1 MPIAV
6 ECPAC
11 GARFRTKD
19 EFAGKR
25 AKCPK
30 CAEVLTIP
38 AAADVEEAAVEEIA
52 AEPSGSRTPASAPRR
67 GGGSGARRGGSSS
80 GRRKRVAETGL
91 PPVALAAGVAIAV
104 VGAVAWAFLYA
115 KAQIEIGWLAIGIGA
130 GVGMGM
136 RGLGAAGTP
145 AGVLGAALALLSIF
159 GGRYAGV
166 SMMVD
171 EVLAADSEE
180 LLEYTAYVEEKN
192 EYREDARLYELHGGD
207 AMSDAEIAQFLID
220 RDYVEASG
228 ASGVS
233 DEDVAWFREEQVPI
247 LLDLEG
253 LFPSYEDWRAE
264 REALIEMWIEQDP
277 DAQSNLSLTVEE
289 SLDVKSIGFLI
300 FGLVAAYGLLSKP
313 NYREA

>member
-30 CAEVLTIP
+30 CTEVLTIP
-38 AAADVEEAAVEEIA
+38 AAADAEDAAVEELA
-52 AEPSGSRTPASAPRR
+52 AEPSASRRPASASRR
-67 GGGSGARRGGSSS
+67 GGGSGGRRGGGSST
-80 GRRKRVAETGL
+80 RRKRVADTGL
-91 PPVALAAGVAIAV
+91 PPVALAAGIAIAV

-136 RGLGAAGTP
+136 RALGAAGIP

-171 EVLAADSEE
+171 ELLAADSEGF
-180 LLEYTAYVEEKN
+180 LEYTTYVEEKN
-192 EYREDARLYELHGGD
+192 ECREDARMYELHGGD
-207 AMSDAEIAQFLID
+207 AMSDAEVAQFLID
-220 RDYVEASG
+220 RDYVEASR
-228 ASGVS
+228 ASQVS
-233 DEDVAWFREEQVPI
+233 DDEVAWFRAEQVPV

-264 REALIEMWIEQDP
+264 REALLQLWIERDP
-277 DAQSNLSLTVEE
+277 NARSNLSLTIEE